1 MRRKS
6 LIVLSLALILVFAQ
20 SCKSRP
26 EQNLLTRY
34 FNSISMKDTTTMS
47 TMAVDPITIDAESWK
62 IVSVS
67 EEKIEP
73 AGLAEIAARE
83 ADLKKQQDAH
93 VPTTLDSKDTLDI
106 AKDDYTTARTA
117 AAKAAAK
124 AKMDAAQAKYDQEYA
139 AHQEIIRQY
148 NESKAA
154 AAKEEEITSF
164 SLGAGPLPNIRDLKG
179 NVHTK
184 DVQIEVKTKAGVVE
198 NYKISMKMYQLKDE
212 AANVNHRGRWVI
224 TKIEKI

>member
-6 LIVLSLALILVFAQ
+6 LIILCLALALVVAQ
-20 SCKSRP
+20 SCKSHP
-26 EQNLLTRY
+26 ETNLLTKY
-34 FNSISMKDTTTMS
+34 FNAISMNDTTTMS
-47 TMAVDPITIDAESWK
+47 TMAVDPIKIDAASWK
-62 IVSVS
+62 ITSVT

-73 AGLAEIAARE
+73 AALADIGAKE

-93 VPTTLDSKDTLDI
+93 VPTTLDAKDSLDN

-124 AKMDAAQAKYDQEYA
+124 AKMDAAQTKYDEEYA
-139 AHQEIIRQY
+139 KHQDIIRQY
-148 NESKAA
+148 NEAKAG

-164 SLGAGPLPNIRDLKG
+164 SLGAGQLPNIRDLKG

-184 DVQIEVKTKAGVVE
+184 DVQIEVKTKAGAVE
-198 NYKISMKMYQLKDE
+198 NFKISMKMYQLKDE

>member
-6 LIVLSLALILVFAQ
+6 FIVLGLALALVAAQ
-20 SCKSRP
+20 SCKSHP
-26 EQNLLTRY
+26 ETNLLTKY
-34 FNSISMKDTTTMS
+34 FNAISMKDTTTMS
-47 TMAVDPITIDAESWK
+47 TMAVDPITIDAASWK

-73 AGLAEIAARE
+73 AALADIGAKE

-93 VPTTLDSKDTLDI
+93 VPTTLDAKDALDI

-124 AKMDAAQAKYDQEYA
+124 AKMDAAQAKYDEEYA
-139 AHQEIIRQY
+139 KHQDIIRQY
-148 NESKAA
+148 NEAKAA
-154 AAKEEEITSF
+154 ATKEEDITIF
-164 SLGAGPLPNIRDLKG
+164 SLGAGQLPNIRDLKG
-179 NVHTK
+179 DVHTK
-184 DVQIEVKTKAGVVE
+184 DVQIEVKTKAGAVE

-212 AANVNHRGRWVI
+212 AANVSHRGRWVI